1 MYMYCPELSNSRV
14 TRWTAAIWTDG
25 SLRLSTTADDID
37 EFACFPILAPI
48 PSSLTR
54 NGSDDHL
61 KSAAREIVMYRF
73 CLVGLVLAIFLSGAL
88 GCGSGSPKQ
97 EQKDPFKTRREAAPK
112 EKQGGFM
119 KP

>member
-1 MYMYCPELSNSRV
+1 M
-14 TRWTAAIWTDG
+14 WTDG
-25 SLRLSTTADDID
+25 SLRLSTTADDIGK
-37 EFACFPILAPI
+37 FACFPILAPI

-61 KSAAREIVMYRF
+61 KSAAREIFMYRF
-73 CLVGLVLAIFLSGAL
+73 CLAGLVLGIFLSGSL

-97 EQKDPFKTRREAAPK
+97 EQKDPFKARQQAAPK